1 MLSLRRPTR
10 LYWTLFLSSA
20 LGALV
25 VFYLR
30 VASVVRCWHWEIT
43 DGREGPGIYAIW
55 RLLHGYPLYEWPNRP
70 PYSLTLYNFG
80 FYYFYAGVMRLLG
93 VNDEGLLAAPRVLT
107 LLAAVLGAALFARV
121 AWRYA
126 PARGTLGK
134 LAFGGFCFS
143 VWFGTQFLSWWPLDI
158 RPDLW
163 ALVIGLAG
171 VALVLRALVSG
182 SRATL
187 ATASLVFWL
196 AWAMKQSAVLSFA
209 GSIVALF
216 LLTRNVRHV
225 FALVLPF
232 GVLVALCL
240 LLGGERYRLSI
251 LVAPAISRYRL
262 SLLLEVLSRSVPQ
275 NVWIFLFAPL
285 ALLIDA
291 RRGFSEAWRRRPL
304 AEQALLVIA
313 PVAVVL
319 GVAGLGR
326 EGANKNYL
334 FDGYV
339 TSALA
344 AWLALARLLASD
356 PLPRRTLL
364 FGAALLGSWAVF
376 PFAQLAWPGHL
387 GRTELCTSAGAPM
400 LEAVANAVARLPKPL
415 FADHDIFSQPWRATG
430 NRYPAVVLDGTWS
443 DIAVREGFAPRD
455 FLEVWLAELRFAS
468 ALVPAG
474 VPVIERFRARG
485 ATCSDFPEPVD
496 GLKFVVCHLPYAAKG
511 MPPDTAP

>member
-1 MLSLRRPTR
+1 MLFLRRPTR
-10 LYWTLFLSSA
+10 LYWALFLSSA

-30 VASVVRCWHWEIT
+30 VSSVVRCWHWEIT

-80 FYYFYAGVMRLLG
+80 FYYFYAAVMRLFG
-93 VNDEGLLAAPRVLT
+93 VKDEGLLGAPRALT
-107 LLAAVLGAALFARV
+107 LLAAVLGAALFARL

-126 PARGTLGK
+126 PVRGTPGK

-143 VWFGTQFLSWWPLDI
+143 VWFGTQFLSWWPLDV

-163 ALVIGLAG
+163 ALVLGLAG

-209 GSIVALF
+209 GSLAALF

-225 FALVLPF
+225 LTLLLPF
-232 GVLVALCL
+232 GALVALCL
-240 LLGGERYRLSI
+240 LFGGERYRLSI
-251 LVAPAISRYRL
+251 LVAPAISRYRF
-262 SLLLEVLSRSVPQ
+262 SLLFEVLSRAVPQ
-275 NVWIFLFAPL
+275 NAWLFLFAPL
-285 ALLIDA
+285 VFLIDA
-291 RRGFSEAWRRRPL
+291 RRGFAEAWRRRAL

-313 PVAVVL
+313 MVAVVL

-344 AWLALARLLASD
+344 AWFTLARLLSSD
-356 PLPRRTLL
+356 PLRRGTLL
-364 FGAALLGSWAVF
+364 FGAALLGPWAAF
-376 PFAQLAWPGHL
+376 PFAQLVWPGRL
-387 GRTELCTSAGAPM
+387 GRTELCTSADLPR
-400 LEAVANAVARLPKPL
+400 LEAVANAVARLPQPL

-430 NRYPAVVLDGTWS
+430 NHYPAVVLDGTWS
-443 DIAVREGFAPRD
+443 GIAVREGFAPRD
-455 FLEVWLAELRFAS
+455 FLEAWLAEQRFAS
-468 ALVPAG
+468 ALLPAG
-474 VPVIERFRARG
+474 VPEIERFRDRG
-485 ATCSDFPEPVD
+485 ATCSEFPESID
-496 GLKFVVCHLPYAAKG
+496 GVKFVVCHLAYAANG
-511 MPPDTAP
+511 TPPDTAR